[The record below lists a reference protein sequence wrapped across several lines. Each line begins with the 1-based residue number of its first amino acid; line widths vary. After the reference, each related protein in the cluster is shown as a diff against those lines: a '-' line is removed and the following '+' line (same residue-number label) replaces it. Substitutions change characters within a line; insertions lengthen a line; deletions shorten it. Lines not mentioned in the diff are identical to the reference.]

1 MVRLQRVT
9 FTALHQ
15 YLGLSAELVNQG
27 THKKKQSSFSGSPVR
42 SRTRENFA
50 AHNADTMPSTVNL
63 ATTLDP
69 YDGSDGSAQKE
80 ATGSNTSQPIPIIVN
95 RRYITQGYISYAYTY
110 RKSYKSH
117 SFVT

>member
-27 THKKKQSSFSGSPVR
+27 THKKKHSPFSGSPVR

-50 AHNADTMPSTVNL
+50 AQTSETVCNSHSYSSEQQETLPSEL
-63 ATTLDP
+63 
-69 YDGSDGSAQKE
+69 SSMC
-80 ATGSNTSQPIPIIVN
+80 SSQPIPIVVN
-95 RRYITQGYISYAYTY
+95 KR
-110 RKSYKSH
+110 
-117 SFVT
+117 

>member
-27 THKKKQSSFSGSPVR
+27 SHKKKQSPFSGSPVR

-50 AHNADTMPSTVNL
+50 AQTSETVCNI
-63 ATTLDP
+63 
-69 YDGSDGSAQKE
+69 YSYGSEHPDSSEKE
-80 ATGSNTSQPIPIIVN
+80 LSSMCSSQPIPIAVN
-95 RRYITQGYISYAYTY
+95 RRWIIM
-110 RKSYKSH
+110 K
-117 SFVT
+117 